1 MTMKYDPATSSAVE
15 IRELALALMCADDE
29 RDVVSL
35 LVKFG
40 VWDNASAWLPYSGE
54 ESNMSVI
61 GSQQSDAFA
70 ALVEKIINSVDAYL
84 IMACLLAGIDP

>member
-40 VWDNASAWLPYSGE
+40 VWDNASAWLPY
-54 ESNMSVI
+54 
-61 GSQQSDAFA
+61 
-70 ALVEKIINSVDAYL
+70 
-84 IMACLLAGIDP
+84 